1 MAGNIFI
8 RFYEELND
16 FLPERKRKKEFE
28 HTYFGQPSIKDI
40 VESLGIPHTEID
52 MILANGQSVNFNY
65 KPGNREHISVYPVFE
80 SFDISNISHLRPKP
94 LRETKFILDVHLG
107 KLARYLRMLGF
118 DSLYENNYS
127 DQQIIDIS
135 VKEKRIILTRDL
147 GILKNST
154 VTHGYWLRSQNPKK
168 QLSEVVN
175 RLDLADNIKPL
186 YRCMKCNGIIEK
198 VDKNDIIN
206 QLQPKTKKYFN
217 EFFRCS
223 QCKKVYWKGSHYEKM
238 KKSLSTLTGF
248 SLNKKLKNKY

>member
-1 MAGNIFI
+1 
-8 RFYEELND
+8 
-16 FLPERKRKKEFE
+16 
-28 HTYFGQPSIKDI
+28 
-40 VESLGIPHTEID
+40 
-52 MILANGQSVNFNY
+52 
-65 KPGNREHISVYPVFE
+65 
-80 SFDISNISHLRPKP
+80 SNISHLRPKP

-127 DQQIIDIS
+127 DQQIIEIS